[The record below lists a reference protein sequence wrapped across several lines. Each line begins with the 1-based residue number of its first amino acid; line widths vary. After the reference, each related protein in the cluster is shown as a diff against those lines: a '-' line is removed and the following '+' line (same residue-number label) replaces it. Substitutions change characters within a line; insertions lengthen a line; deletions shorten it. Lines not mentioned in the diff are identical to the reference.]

1 VTKRAVFTQ
10 AELERY
16 RRFLESVGERV
27 AGVEKRADGS
37 IRLLT
42 ANDAGRAVSGLED
55 GPNEW
60 DEVLRPQ

>member
-1 VTKRAVFTQ
+1 MTKRAVFTQ

-16 RRFLESVGERV
+16 RRFLESVGQRV

-42 ANDAGRAVSGLED
+42 ATEAKADDLDDELTAWRARRG
-55 GPNEW
+55 G
-60 DEVLRPQ
+60 